1 MDVLSRRCHK
11 TLKYL
16 DIESSKGVKDD
27 TEGTSISKLSS
38 LTSLSQLKSLEEV
51 NLFDTNLRDESLATI
66 LLELPNLTHLIR
78 GDFLCDAL
86 EWIDYWVRIT
96 KHFYDNFDDFILL
109 FSMLIK
115 SSINYCTD
123 DIFRMSILIVYF
135 S

>member
-11 TLKYL
+11 TLKHL

-27 TEGTSISKLSS
+27 TEGKSISKLTS

-51 NLFDTNLRDESLATI
+51 NLFDTNLRDDSLATI

-96 KHFYDNFDDFILL
+96 KHIHDNFDDFISYL
-109 FSMLIK
+109 
-115 SSINYCTD
+115 
-123 DIFRMSILIVYF
+123 
-135 S
+135 

>member
-27 TEGTSISKLSS
+27 AEGTSISKLSS

-51 NLFDTNLRDESLATI
+51 NLFDTNLSDESLATI

-86 EWIDYWVRIT
+86 EWIDYWVQIT
-96 KHFYDNFDDFILL
+96 SYIDINFRDFIFQVLT
-109 FSMLIK
+109 K
-115 SSINYCTD
+115 SSINDCHN
-123 DIFRMSILIVYF
+123 
-135 S
+135 